1 MLTFFFYI
9 VLTLAILLVLCLID
23 ELISAIPGADEAIDR
38 WIMRNI
44 VRR

>member
-9 VLTLAILLVLCLID
+9 VLTLVSLLVLCLID
-23 ELISAIPGADEAIDR
+23 ELISAIPGADKAIDR
-38 WIMRNI
+38 WIMQNI